1 MKSVKTGLSRVRG
14 WRRKQKGKGEEKEEA
29 IKQVSDEPEKPM
41 EPADEE
47 TAEKINALNEIF
59 EEVISDASDL
69 IKDLYWG
76 VKTYLLFGLMTIL
89 FGVSEL
95 LYTADSFQEQLY
107 IPVFIAAA
115 LIFSGSA
122 QIINYFRLNK
132 KYGRLFRAQKDL
144 RNS

>member
-1 MKSVKTGLSRVRG
+1 M
-14 WRRKQKGKGEEKEEA
+14 GKK
-29 IKQVSDEPEKPM
+29 D
-41 EPADEE
+41 PADEE

-144 RNS
+144 RKS